1 MDEQICEYL
10 ALKNKIKGWFIYGL
24 GREDDE
30 DLDNMVDQ
38 IAFMAIGRTQPD
50 ASMTVQSLSNAR
62 FSKRSREEFRST
74 LERWG
79 LADLPPKLVKD
90 LEKLG
95 DMENDIGSLNF
106 G

>member
-50 ASMTVQSLSNAR
+50 ASMTVQSLS
-62 FSKRSREEFRST
+62 KRALVSGRGKSLGPHLSAGGWQT
-74 LERWG
+74 C
-79 LADLPPKLVKD
+79 LP
-90 LEKLG
+90 
-95 DMENDIGSLNF
+95 S
-106 G
+106 

>member
-1 MDEQICEYL
+1 MDEQIREYV
-10 ALKNKIKGWFIYGL
+10 ALKNKIKGWFIYGRD
-24 GREDDE
+24 REDDE
-30 DLDNMVDQ
+30 DLDDMIDE
-38 IAFMAIGRTQPD
+38 IAFMAIGQTRPD

-62 FSKRSREEFRST
+62 FSKRSREELRST

-95 DMENDIGSLNF
+95 DMENDIGSQLSD
-106 G
+106 